1 MNWLLVTFS
10 KLIILSIFLAS
21 NAFAGGLEVSR
32 QNNMILFSKDRT
44 VDFTTRQTTSSVK
57 DNRFSGGS
65 TVIKKLNLMAAT
77 FKSDY
82 SDSISY
88 AFEMYEPMS
97 SVLQYPAAVQV
108 KALLRTQAL
117 ALTGK
122 YNISNSPFGVIA
134 GLRQVTI
141 KRSTLN
147 VANGAGDMITTPE
160 NEYGFIMGASYEMP
174 EIALKVLLTHSPA
187 IDFTLPITVANTATA
202 KQAEMTTLEFE
213 TGIAENTLLYGSIH
227 QSAWGSAQ
235 IKLAGT
241 QISTFT
247 DSEKYNIGVGR
258 KFNEKLS
265 GSISY
270 TTEAGSSATGTSL
283 LSPTNGT
290 DTYGLGLKYSAD
302 FGDLTFGYA
311 LSSFGDKAVTSG
323 GATGNFTNNDA
334 TTLGLK
340 LSFKMP

>member
-1 MNWLLVTFS
+1 MNWLWVIFS
-10 KLIILSIFLAS
+10 KLIILSLFLAS
-21 NAFAGGLEVSR
+21 TAFAGGLEVSR

-57 DNRFSGGS
+57 DNVFSGGS

-97 SVLQYPAAVQV
+97 SVLQYPAAVKI

-117 ALTGK
+117 ALSGK
-122 YNISNSPFGVIA
+122 YQISNSPFAILGGI
-134 GLRQVTI
+134 RQVTI

-147 VANGAGDMITTPE
+147 VGVADMVTTPV
-160 NEYGFIMGASYEMP
+160 NELGYMMGASYEMP

-187 IDFTLPITVANTATA
+187 IDFTLPITLVNTATST
-202 KQAEMTTLEFE
+202 QAEMTTLEFE

-241 QISTFT
+241 QISSFT

-290 DTYGLGLKYSAD
+290 DTYGLGFKYSAD

-334 TTLGLK
+334 TTVGLK